1 MARRRLDYIRQR
13 KQFPT
18 GDFARMQH
26 QQEFLKAIMDKAVS
40 AGTVANPL
48 KLKAFVTSV
57 ADAMTV
63 DQDFSLFD
71 MAWQFKGLRSSDMVF
86 VTSPHLG
93 SDTING
99 ESVVVSDREKALG
112 LFDAVAKDTV
122 AAWLAQNPPANGGR

>member
-1 MARRRLDYIRQR
+1 
-13 KQFPT
+13 
-18 GDFARMQH
+18 
-26 QQEFLKAIMDKAVS
+26 VS

-86 VTSPHLG
+86 ITSPHLG

-99 ESVVVSDREKALG
+99 ESVVVSDRERALG
-112 LFDAVAKDTV
+112 LFDAVAKDNV